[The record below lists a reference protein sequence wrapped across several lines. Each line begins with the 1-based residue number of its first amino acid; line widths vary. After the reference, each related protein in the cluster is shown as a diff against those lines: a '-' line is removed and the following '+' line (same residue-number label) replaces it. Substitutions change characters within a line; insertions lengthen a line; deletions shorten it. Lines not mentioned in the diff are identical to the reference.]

1 MEFSN
6 RLNLSQGLKQEL
18 GLKLTPEMRLRLDVL
33 QATHLELRDIL
44 NKEVS
49 ENPLLD
55 DFVDDDDEPVTRS
68 ETAEKSEKTEDLTRG
83 AEETHL
89 DELDSGSY
97 ENLFDAEYDNRSA
110 PAEYNPEMGKFEDY
124 KYNSMSYEE
133 KPDLG
138 AELTRQ
144 ANEAGLNDE
153 AYLSVASLIS
163 SLDEKGF
170 LVKSLDEIASETAIS
185 AEALSKA
192 LEMLKTFEPA
202 GVGASDA
209 RECLLIQLKQRGQK
223 DTLAYN
229 IIDREFALL
238 SKQNYHKLAS
248 VFRVKEDDIKKAKDV
263 IKELS
268 PFPAVNFA
276 KGTNEYV
283 VPDIVVTE
291 EEGAYKVHVPS
302 NFPEVKINRKYL
314 SMYKEKK
321 ETRDFIKAYEERV
334 KALLK
339 ALEERNKTIENVI
352 KKIIT
357 YQEGFLKSEEA
368 GLIPLTYKEIAQESG
383 ISESTVSRIVSKKY
397 IQLPTGVYP
406 MKKFFMAGIETSNGG
421 GPMANAVIRD
431 KILNLIGGEDLTN
444 PLTDT
449 DLEKI
454 LKERGIPV
462 ARRTVTKY
470 REQLGLLPA
479 NMRKKQ
485 V

>member
-6 RLNLSQGLKQEL
+6 KLNLTQGLKQEL

-44 NKEVS
+44 NKELS
-49 ENPLLD
+49 ENPVLE
-55 DFVDDDDEPVTRS
+55 DFIEDDDEPVQRS
-68 ETAEKSEKTEDLTRG
+68 ETTEKADKTEDLSRG

-138 AELTRQ
+138 AELTKQ
-144 ANEAGLNDE
+144 ANAAGINDE
-153 AYLSVASLIS
+153 AYLAVASLIS

-170 LVKSLDEIASETAIS
+170 LTKNIEVLS
-185 AEALSKA
+185 AETSISKEALAGA
-192 LEMLKTFEPA
+192 LEILKSFEPA
-202 GVGASDA
+202 GVGASNA
-209 RECLLIQLKQRGQK
+209 RECLLIQLKRLGQK
-223 DTLAYN
+223 DTLAYK
-229 IIDREFALL
+229 IIEKEFLLL
-238 SKQNYHKLAS
+238 SKQNYAKLAS
-248 VFRVKEDDIKKAKDV
+248 VFKVREDDIKNAEEV
-263 IKELS
+263 IRQLS
-268 PFPAVNFA
+268 PFPAVDFA

-291 EEGAYKVHVPS
+291 EGDGYKIHVPS

-314 SMYKEKK
+314 KMYREQK
-321 ETRDFIKAYEERV
+321 ETRDFIKAYENRV
-334 KALLK
+334 KELLK

-357 YQEGFLKSEEA
+357 YQDGFLKNEEA
-368 GLIPLTYKEIAQESG
+368 GLKPLTYREIAQETG

-421 GPMANAVIRD
+421 GQMANAVIRD
-431 KILNLIGGEDLTN
+431 KMLNLIGSEDPKN

-449 DLEKI
+449 ELEKI
-454 LKERGIPV
+454 LKAQGIPV

-479 NMRKKQ
+479 NMRKK
-485 V
+485 

>member
-1 MEFSN
+1 MEYSN
-6 RLNLSQGLKQEL
+6 KLNLSQGLKQEL

-44 NKEVS
+44 NKELS
-49 ENPLLD
+49 ENPVLE
-55 DFVDDDDEPVTRS
+55 DFIEDDDESIVRS
-68 ETAEKSEKTEDLTRG
+68 ESAEKAEKTEDLSRG
-83 AEETHL
+83 TEETHL
-89 DELDSGSY
+89 DELDSGNY

-124 KYNSMSYEE
+124 KYNSISSEE

-138 AELTRQ
+138 DELTRQ
-144 ANEAGLNDE
+144 ANAAGLNDE
-153 AYLSVASLIS
+153 AYLSVVSLIS

-170 LVKSLDEIASETAIS
+170 LTKDLDEISSETAIS
-185 AEALSKA
+185 KEALLKA
-192 LEMLKTFEPA
+192 LEILKSFEPA
-202 GVGASDA
+202 GVGATDA
-209 RECLLIQLKQRGQK
+209 RECLLTQLKLRGQK
-223 DTLAYN
+223 DTLAYK
-229 IIDREFALL
+229 IVEKEFALL
-238 SKQNYHKLAS
+238 SKQNYAKLAS
-248 VFRVKEDDIKKAKDV
+248 VFKVKEDDIKKAEDV

-268 PFPAVNFA
+268 PFPAVDFA

-291 EEGAYKVHVPS
+291 EGGSYKVHVPS

-314 SMYKEKK
+314 NMYKEKK
-321 ETRDFIKAYEERV
+321 ETRDFIRAYENRV
-334 KALLK
+334 KELLK

-357 YQEGFLKSEEA
+357 YQEGFLKNEEA
-368 GLIPLTYKEIAQESG
+368 GLKPLTYREIAQETG

-421 GPMANAVIRD
+421 GQMANAVIRD
-431 KILNLIGGEDLTN
+431 KMLNLIGAEDIKN

-454 LKERGIPV
+454 LKEQGIPV

-479 NMRKKQ
+479 NMRKK
-485 V
+485 

>member
-6 RLNLSQGLKQEL
+6 KLNLTQGLKQEL

-44 NKEVS
+44 NKELS
-49 ENPLLD
+49 ENPVLE
-55 DFVDDDDEPVTRS
+55 DFIEDDDEPVQRS
-68 ETAEKSEKTEDLTRG
+68 ETAEKADKTEDISRG

-89 DELDSGSY
+89 DELDNGSY

-144 ANEAGLNDE
+144 ANAAGLNDG
-153 AYLSVASLIS
+153 AYLAVASLIS

-170 LVKSLDEIASETAIS
+170 LTKTI
-185 AEALSKA
+185 EALSTETSISKEALAGA
-192 LEMLKTFEPA
+192 LEILKSFEPA

-209 RECLLIQLKQRGQK
+209 RECLLIQLKRVGQK
-223 DTLAYN
+223 DTLAYK
-229 IIDREFALL
+229 IIEKEFMLL
-238 SKQNYHKLAS
+238 SKQNYARLAA
-248 VFRVKEDDIKKAKDV
+248 VFKVREDDIKNAEDV
-263 IKELS
+263 IRQLS
-268 PFPAVNFA
+268 PFPAVDFA

-291 EEGAYKVHVPS
+291 EDGSYKIHVPS

-314 SMYKEKK
+314 KMYREQK
-321 ETRDFIKAYEERV
+321 ETRDFIKAYENRV
-334 KALLK
+334 KELLK

-357 YQEGFLKSEEA
+357 YQDGFLKNEEA
-368 GLIPLTYKEIAQESG
+368 GLKPLTYREIAQETG

-421 GPMANAVIRD
+421 GQMANAVIRD
-431 KILNLIGGEDLTN
+431 KMLNIIGAEDPKN
-444 PLTDT
+444 PITDT
-449 DLEKI
+449 ELEKI
-454 LKERGIPV
+454 LKAQGIPV

-479 NMRKKQ
+479 NMRKK
-485 V
+485 